1 MLTRLQLMA
10 GREAPCRHPMFARM
24 LEWNAARDE
33 DRGQAE
39 LRSELLRGLSGRV
52 LEVGAGTGI
61 NFPHYPAT
69 VRELVA
75 VEPEPY
81 LRSRAIEAAAR
92 LPLEIRVLDGLA
104 GELPFEEASFD
115 AAVLAGV
122 LCSVPDQE
130 VALRDLRRVVRAGG
144 ELRFYEHVRGRE
156 PARARWQD
164 AVDHVWPRL
173 MGGCHPNR
181 DTLTAIE
188 ASGFRVVRCR
198 GFHFPPGAL
207 AFPVATRILGVARR

>member
-1 MLTRLQLMA
+1 MA
-10 GREAPCRHPMFARM
+10 GCGPSVRHPLFARL

-33 DRGQAE
+33 RRGQAE
-39 LRSELLRGLSGRV
+39 LRGELLRGVSGRV

-61 NFPHYPAT
+61 NFPHYPPT

-81 LRSRAIEAAAR
+81 LRSRAAETAAP
-92 LPLEIRVLDGLA
+92 LPLEIQVIDGLA

-130 VALRDLRRVVRAGG
+130 GALRDLRRVVRPGG
-144 ELRFYEHVRGRE
+144 ELRFYEHVRASE

-181 DTLTAIE
+181 DTLGAIE
-188 ASGFRVVRCR
+188 ASGFTVQRLR

-207 AFPVATRILGVARR
+207 AFPVAPRILGVARR

>member
-1 MLTRLQLMA
+1 MA
-10 GREAPCRHPMFARM
+10 GRGPSVRHPLFARL
-24 LEWNAARDE
+24 LEWNAARE
-33 DRGQAE
+33 ERRGQAE
-39 LRSELLRGLSGRV
+39 LRGELLRGVSGRV

-81 LRSRAIEAAAR
+81 LRARAAEAAAP
-92 LPLEIRVLDGLA
+92 LPLEIRVIDGLA

-115 AAVLAGV
+115 AAVLTGV

-130 VALRDLRRVVRAGG
+130 GALRDLRRVVRPGG
-144 ELRFYEHVRGRE
+144 ELRFYEHVRGSER
-156 PARARWQD
+156 ARARWQD

-181 DTLTAIE
+181 NTLGAIE
-188 ASGFRVVRCR
+188 ASGFTVERLR
-198 GFHFPPGAL
+198 GFHFPPGSL
-207 AFPVATRILGVARR
+207 AFPVAPRILGVARR

>member
-1 MLTRLQLMA
+1 MA
-10 GREAPCRHPMFARM
+10 GPGSPVRHPLFARL

-33 DRGQAE
+33 QRGQAE
-39 LRSELLRGLSGRV
+39 LRDELLRGLRGRV

-61 NFPHYPAT
+61 NFPHYPET

-81 LRSRAIEAAAR
+81 LRSRATEAAAP

-104 GELPFEEASFD
+104 GELPFEDASFD

-122 LCSVPDQE
+122 LCSVPDQDA
-130 VALRDLRRVVRAGG
+130 ALRDLRRVVRVGG

-164 AVDHVWPRL
+164 AVDYVWPRL

-181 DTLTAIE
+181 DTLAAIE
-188 ASGFRVVRCR
+188 ASGFRVARCR

-207 AFPVATRILGVARR
+207 AFPVAPRILGVARR